1 MKHSDDVSK
10 AISLLKQ
17 TLPEMNK
24 RNIAS
29 TPNNYAIWYEY
40 VTGENI
46 NLVSAI
52 QELDN
57 KKTLF
62 TTEVLQALY
71 NEFISNAHEAAVNQL
86 SESVRKIIHD
96 FLEKVS
102 KEGQGLSS
110 YAQTLSTFSAQVEN
124 VSHLDDIKDL
134 VHHLI
139 SETKKREEATQ
150 SMQTSLESMA
160 LEMKKL
166 RAEVAKINAE
176 STTDPLTKVNN
187 KRSFDVDIEGFITMS
202 KADSKPL
209 CLIIVDIDHF
219 KVFNDKFGH
228 SVGDKVL
235 RFVASLIKNN
245 IKGSDSVARYSGEQF
260 AILLP
265 ETNFEGALKVAENIR
280 EKLAKQ
286 TLSDSAE
293 KKELGTITASFGV
306 SSYQYGE
313 SSEQL
318 LRKANNALTDAKKS
332 GRNKV
337 VGNNL
342 IHSQKDKAHKTLL

>member
-1 MKHSDDVSK
+1 MKHTDDIAQ

-40 VTGENI
+40 VMGDNQKLI
-46 NLVSAI
+46 SAI
-52 QELDN
+52 KALDN
-57 KKTLF
+57 QKAIF
-62 TTEVLQALY
+62 TSEVLNKLY
-71 NEFISNAHEAAVNQL
+71 SEFISDAHEAAVNKL
-86 SESVRKIIHD
+86 SNSVREIILGLLD
-96 FLEKVS
+96 KAS
-102 KEGQGLSS
+102 TEGQDLSN
-110 YAQTLSTFSAQVEN
+110 YAQTLASFSSQVED
-124 VSHLDDIKDL
+124 VKHLDDIKEL
-134 VHHLI
+134 IHHLLN
-139 SETKKREEATQ
+139 ETKKREEATQ
-150 SMQTSLESMA
+150 SMQTSLEGMA

-166 RAEVAKINAE
+166 RLEVAKINSEA
-176 STTDPLTKVNN
+176 STDALTKINN
-187 KRSFDVDIEGFITMS
+187 RRAFDIEIEGFITMS

-209 CLIIVDIDHF
+209 CLIMVDIDHF
-219 KVFNDKFGH
+219 KHFNEKFSH

-245 IKGSDSVARYSGEQF
+245 IKGSDSVSRYSGEQF

-265 ETNFEGALKVAENIR
+265 ETNFEGALKLAEIIR

-306 SSYQYGE
+306 GTYEQDE
-313 SSEQL
+313 SSDQL
-318 LRKANNALTDAKKS
+318 IMKANNALQDAKKT

-337 VGNNL
+337 IGNKSINNQNSDTHRTIL
-342 IHSQKDKAHKTLL
+342 